1 MKYLTDI
8 EIRTLTNLGKTLEIF
23 LGPTDNGE
31 IINWISLSK
40 SKNGQ
45 IEVSPHSVFDEGD
58 IDHLDIYSFTPVD
71 PDNYFETRE
80 FSTLDQALTF
90 LRNNYKLTELRFVN
104 QGVIQGEYELLK
116 KKGQRTSGHKS

>member
-1 MKYLTDI
+1 MKYLADI

-40 SKNGQ
+40 RKNGQ
-45 IEVSPHSVFDEGD
+45 IEVSTHSVFDEGD

-104 QGVIQGEYELLK
+104 QGVTQDEYKLLK
-116 KKGQRTSGHKS
+116 KKG